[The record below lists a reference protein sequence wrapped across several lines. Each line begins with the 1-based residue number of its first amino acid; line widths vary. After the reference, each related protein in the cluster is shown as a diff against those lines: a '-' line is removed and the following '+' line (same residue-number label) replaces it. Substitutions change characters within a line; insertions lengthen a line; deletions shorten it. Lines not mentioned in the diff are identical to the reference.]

1 MEKCFI
7 GALHISVKVQK
18 SEMCSIRRFEDLP
31 NKILLEYLK
40 YLNAL
45 NLFYSFDDLNK
56 RFCKLIRSTNL
67 HLNFENVTKTR
78 QDSLINE
85 KIISLDLSDERSF
98 DESDQFLLN
107 YCIEEFPHLKYL
119 SLTNLKDENEEK
131 FLLMLSSM
139 PEVFYFYFNVA
150 DEQFFYPPNKIS
162 IGKLKRL
169 KIPSLL
175 KRYEI
180 PKENFGY

>member
-7 GALHISVKVQK
+7 GTLHISVKVQK

-31 NKILLEYLK
+31 NKILLECLK

-45 NLFYSFDDLNK
+45 HLFYPFDDLNK

-67 HLNFENVTKTR
+67 HLNFENVTK
-78 QDSLINE
+78 LM
-85 KIISLDLSDERSF
+85 F
-98 DESDQFLLN
+98 
-107 YCIEEFPHLKYL
+107 EEFPHLKYL

-139 PEVFYFYFNVA
+139 AEVCYFYFNVA

-162 IGKLKRL
+162 IDKLKRL
-169 KIPSLL
+169 KIPSFP